1 MVFAAGARE
10 GGGEF
15 GVGEG
20 AAEGDE
26 ATEGP
31 EEEDGEGAGQGADL
45 EAEAGE
51 DADADHIGDDDGGGG
66 EWGDAVGWRSRG
78 GVLHLGRDWGKS
90 LGVNGERSQAERV
103 DGVGK
108 SGRMSLEAC
117 FGGVGRFECGGNR
130 KIY

>member
-1 MVFAAGARE
+1 MVFAAGAGE

-26 ATEGP
+26 AAEGP
-31 EEEDGEGAGQGADL
+31 EEEEGEGAGEGANL

-66 EWGDAVGWRSRG
+66 EWGDAVVGSRG
-78 GVLHLGRDWGKS
+78 GVLHVGRDWGNF
-90 LGVNGERSQAERV
+90 LGMNGERSQAERGM
-103 DGVGK
+103 GVGK

-117 FGGVGRFECGGNR
+117 LGGGGRFECGGNR

>member
-1 MVFAAGARE
+1 MIDFGEEMVFAAGAWE
-10 GGGEF
+10 GGGKF

-31 EEEDGEGAGQGADL
+31 EEEDGEGAGEGADL

-66 EWGDAVGWRSRG
+66 EWGDAVVVGSRG
-78 GVLHLGRDWGKS
+78 GVLH
-90 LGVNGERSQAERV
+90 
-103 DGVGK
+103 
-108 SGRMSLEAC
+108 
-117 FGGVGRFECGGNR
+117 VGRG
-130 KIY
+130 